1 MSTTIQPPTRA
12 RCRVLIVDDNPL
24 IIRSVTRL
32 LTHRGYEV
40 VTADSV
46 AAASTAIATGR
57 FNIVLTDLRLGD
69 GSGLDV
75 LDLVDRAGVRTGTVV
90 FTDESVD
97 ADRAG
102 RLRTVFVSKGDT
114 VVRLLE
120 ALGEACTCEHH
131 AA

>member
-1 MSTTIQPPTRA
+1 MTESIQHTSKA

-32 LTHRGYEV
+32 LAHRGYEV
-40 VTADSV
+40 VTANSV
-46 AAASTAIATGR
+46 ADAGSAIASSR

-114 VVRLLE
+114 VVRLLQ
-120 ALGEACTCEHH
+120 ALGEACTCEQH